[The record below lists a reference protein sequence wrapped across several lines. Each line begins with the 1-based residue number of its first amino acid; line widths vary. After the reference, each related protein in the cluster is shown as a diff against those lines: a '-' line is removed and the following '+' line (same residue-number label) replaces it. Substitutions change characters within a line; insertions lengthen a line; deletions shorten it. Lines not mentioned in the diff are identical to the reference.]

1 MELGRVNANDVAV
14 LFVQFLNLEY
24 ILPSLDTVV
33 VEFVPYRSVEIKN
46 LKERSHQKVTAANF
60 GPGNFRRGCRQSR

>member
-33 VEFVPYRSVEIKN
+33 VKFVPSRSVEIKN
-46 LKERSHQKVTAANF
+46 IEERSHQKVTAANF
-60 GPGNFRRGCRQSR
+60 GPGNFRRGCR

>member
-1 MELGRVNANDVAV
+1 MQLGRVNANDVAV

-33 VEFVPYRSVEIKN
+33 VEFVPYRSVVIRI
-46 LKERSHQKVTAANF
+46 LK
-60 GPGNFRRGCRQSR
+60 RGLTKR